1 MTRCDYVGYFSSTG
15 ARKMLEQ
22 NPDIVLGDTRT
33 QPERNYAGRPY
44 LTNLGE
50 AVKLVLWWL
59 KSIFY

>member
-1 MTRCDYVGYFSSTG
+1 
-15 ARKMLEQ
+15 MLEQ

-33 QPERNYAGRPY
+33 QPERNYAGRLY